1 MQESDV
7 ANRLIEAARECFLN
21 DEYHRVTTR
30 QIAAKAGVAVS
41 MIRYYFGSKD
51 GLYEDM
57 IRQTLLPLI
66 NAVEQL
72 SLDGDW
78 DFGDFFDLYYATMQ
92 ENPKFPALIL
102 KVMALNEGP
111 GKNVIRQLLERGRQR
126 GARRLAEIQG
136 AEPSDAGTEYDLLR
150 IAFVSLA
157 MLPMLAKPVLEE
169 QMGQE
174 MGPEFLKQLADF
186 NGRILKAGLQNM

>member
-1 MQESDV
+1 MSESDV
-7 ANRLIEAARECFLN
+7 ANRLIDAARECFLN
-21 DEYHRVTTR
+21 DDYHRVTTR

-66 NAVEQL
+66 DAVDQL
-72 SLDGDW
+72 SLNGDW
-78 DFGDFFDLYYATMQ
+78 DFGDFFELYYAAMQ
-92 ENPKFPALIL
+92 RNPKFPALVL
-102 KVMALNEGP
+102 KVMALNQGP

-126 GARRLAEIQG
+126 GSYRLAEIQG
-136 AEPSDAGTEYDLLR
+136 ENTQPDDPKYDLLR

-157 MLPMLAKPVLEE
+157 MFPMLAKPVFEE
-169 QMGQE
+169 QMGQV
-174 MGPEFLKQLADF
+174 MGPAFLRQLAEF
-186 NGRILKAGLQNM
+186 NGQILKSGLQNL

>member
-7 ANRLIEAARECFLN
+7 ANRLIDAARECFLN
-21 DEYHRVTTR
+21 DEYQRVTTR

-66 NAVEQL
+66 EAVEQL

-78 DFGDFFDLYYATMQ
+78 DFGDFFALYYSTMQ

-102 KVMALNEGP
+102 KVMALNQGP

-126 GARRLAEIQG
+126 GSRRLAEIKG
-136 AEPSDAGTEYDLLR
+136 EEAEPEDPKYDLLR
-150 IAFVSLA
+150 ISFVSLA

-169 QMGQE
+169 QMGHV
-174 MGPEFLKQLADF
+174 MDPDFLKQLAEF
-186 NGRILKAGLQNM
+186 NGRLLKSGLQSL